1 MDPFYSWIERTA
13 LSVWIRESLSIFAF
27 PGILTLHTLGLAF
40 LAGTHAAIDLRLL
53 GVAPRVPIA
62 ALRQFLTVSWCAFW
76 VSLLTGILLVVAY
89 PAKAFTNPLF
99 HLKLILVALAIWTA
113 VRVRGVLASYEGDAG
128 TGGARPPASVRR
140 LAAASLLL
148 WTGAIVS
155 GRLLAYTYTRL
166 LSDL

>member
-1 MDPFYSWIERTA
+1 MDPFYAWIEHTA
-13 LSVWIRESLSIFAF
+13 LSIWIRESLSIFAF

-40 LAGTHAAIDLRLL
+40 LAGTQVAIDLRLL
-53 GVAPRVPIA
+53 GVAPLLPIA
-62 ALRQFLTVSWCAFW
+62 PLERFFVVSWYAFW
-76 VSLLTGILLVVAY
+76 VSFVTGSLLVVAY
-89 PAKAFTNPLF
+89 PAKAFSNPLF
-99 HLKLILVALAIWTA
+99 YLKLTLIALATWTA
-113 VRVRGVLASYEGDAG
+113 VRIREVLETFAAGGDAV
-128 TGGARPPASVRR
+128 AAPARR

>member
-1 MDPFYSWIERTA
+1 MDPFYAWIEQTA
-13 LSVWIRESLSIFAF
+13 LSIWIRESLSIFAF

-40 LAGTHAAIDLRLL
+40 LAGTQVAIDLRLL
-53 GVAPRVPIA
+53 GVAPLLPIA
-62 ALRQFLTVSWCAFW
+62 PLERFFAVSWYAFW
-76 VSLLTGILLVVAY
+76 VSFVTGGLLVVAY

-99 HLKLILVALAIWTA
+99 YVKLALIALATWTA
-113 VRVRGVLASYEGDAG
+113 VRIRAVLAEVAAGGDAG
-128 TGGARPPASVRR
+128 AAPARR

-148 WTGAIVS
+148 WAGAIVS

>member
-1 MDPFYSWIERTA
+1 MDPFYAWIEHTA
-13 LSVWIRESLSIFAF
+13 VSIWIRESLSIFAF

-40 LAGTHAAIDLRLL
+40 LAGTQVAIDLRLL
-53 GVAPRVPIA
+53 GVAPLVPIA
-62 ALRQFLTVSWCAFW
+62 PLGRFLVVSWCAFW
-76 VSLLTGILLVVAY
+76 VSLSTGILLVVAY

-99 HLKLILVALAIWTA
+99 WVKLTLIALATWTV
-113 VRVRGVLASYEGDAG
+113 VRVRAVLSTVASEGDAS
-128 TGGARPPASVRR
+128 ASARR

>member
-1 MDPFYSWIERTA
+1 MNPLYAWIEHTA
-13 LSVWIRESLSIFAF
+13 VSIWIRESLSIFAF

-40 LAGTHAAIDLRLL
+40 LAGTQVAIDLRLL
-53 GVAPRVPIA
+53 GVAPLVPIA
-62 ALRQFLTVSWCAFW
+62 PLGRFLVVSWCAFW
-76 VSLLTGILLVVAY
+76 VSLSTGILLVVAY

-99 HLKLILVALAIWTA
+99 WVKLTLIALATWTV
-113 VRVRGVLASYEGDAG
+113 VRVRAVLSTVASEGDAG
-128 TGGARPPASVRR
+128 AAPARR